1 MSTPYKTQKD
11 LFGQNMQRCRLSRK
25 LTQVELGLKIG
36 TDGDQIQKY
45 ESGARVP
52 SFKRLLL
59 ILDALD
65 VPLEQLVGKDNG
77 VNSGSLIKPGT
88 DPLVLLQALADVFE
102 EYRQE
107 LYRLKNGT
115 LQEARQSPD
124 DAEE

>member
-1 MSTPYKTQKD
+1 MITPYKDQKE
-11 LFGQNMQRCRLSRK
+11 LFGQNLQLCRLSRK
-25 LTQVELGLKIG
+25 LTQADLGLKIG

-65 VPLEQLVGKDNG
+65 VPLEQLIGKDNG

-88 DPLVLLQALADVFE
+88 DPLVLLQALADVFV

-107 LYRLKNGT
+107 LYRLKSGVAENA
-115 LQEARQSPD
+115 LQSPD
-124 DAEE
+124 DEKN

>member
-65 VPLEQLVGKDNG
+65 VPLEQLVGKDNS

-107 LYRLKNGT
+107 LYRLKNGA
-115 LQEARQSPD
+115 LQEAKRSPD